1 MVAEAL
7 AKVGIIDV
15 PSVRLTRL
23 GVALEDFMV
32 AVKPAG
38 LLETMLRPTLFVSRV
53 LMLPLAQLFGRVMA
67 TVRISLTL
75 TRKLVPLLQVTTSV
89 SSSMVQVAAA
99 GEMGPNIRD
108 GKINPK
114 TKKRDLSVFFLT
126 INLL

>member
-15 PSVRLTRL
+15 LSVRLTRL

-75 TRKLVPLLQVTTSV
+75 TRKLVPLLQVTTLV

-99 GEMGPNIRD
+99 GEVGLNIRD